1 MYKFPKFVEGDHHHA
16 FYIKGSLTEIFPIV
30 NALSIFN
37 HSNIN
42 QKRERERERRVSP
55 RLSLFVHSINLH
67 NFCMLLHSQPGV

>member
-1 MYKFPKFVEGDHHHA
+1 MYKFPKLVEGDHHHA

-42 QKRERERERRVSP
+42 QKRERERKKSITKTFIICSFYKSP
-55 RLSLFVHSINLH
+55 
-67 NFCMLLHSQPGV
+67 